1 MEPKITEEEITGTS
15 PETVEETTTVEST
28 TEQDPL
34 KVELEKVQRKEGKT
48 EAEKAAYSLK
58 KNAERAKELGID
70 PAEILGY
77 ARKDVDD
84 EPNDDDK
91 PVTLGMLKKMEME
104 KSGNTALQLADD
116 ISNEVERELTKYH
129 LENTIRSTGN
139 PAEDLKNARA
149 IVNAAKN
156 SQIIEEVARKSPV
169 KTHSSATSAPAKP
182 EDEHIELTRDEL
194 AFTRPPFNL
203 TEKDIIAARIKSQ
216 SQK

>member
-1 MEPKITEEEITGTS
+1 METNITEEEITGTS
-15 PETVEETTTVEST
+15 PEIVEETTDVDST

-70 PAEILGY
+70 PAEILGFS
-77 ARKDVDD
+77 KSEVTDD
-84 EPNDDDK
+84 LDDDDK
-91 PVTLGMLKKMEME
+91 PVTLGMLKRMEME
-104 KSGNTALQLADD
+104 KAGQTALHLAED
-116 ISNEVERELTKYH
+116 IDNEAERELTKYH
-129 LENTIRSTGN
+129 LESTIRSTGN
-139 PAEDLKNARA
+139 PSEDLKLARA

-156 SQIIEEVARKSPV
+156 SQIIEEVARKPSA
-169 KTHSSATSAPAKP
+169 KTHSSASSAPAKP

-203 TEKDIIAARIKSQ
+203 TEKDIIAARIQ
-216 SQK
+216 SQAKK